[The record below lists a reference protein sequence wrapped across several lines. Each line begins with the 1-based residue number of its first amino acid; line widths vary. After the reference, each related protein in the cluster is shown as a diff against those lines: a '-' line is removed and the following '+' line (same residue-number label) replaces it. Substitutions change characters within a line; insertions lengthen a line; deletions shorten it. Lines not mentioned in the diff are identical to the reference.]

1 MDEADRG
8 RARDR
13 NYLCDHLCDHRGA
26 TIPLSHAL
34 TLLALT
40 AVLVLVLGQFR

>member
-1 MDEADRG
+1 MYETDRS

-13 NYLCDHLCDHRGA
+13 SYLYDHRGA